1 VGSAA
6 LAAGLRFSRVGVT
19 LAPASGVER
28 PGRQGFLSLAVD
40 VEAMYRRYGPMVLR
54 RCRQILGDPQQANDA
69 MQDVFVQIVRRK
81 EQLDDRAS
89 SSLLYRTATN
99 VCLNRLRSQR
109 RRPSEPATET
119 IAQLA
124 AAGEEV
130 DRGEA
135 RALLRRLFGGEP
147 ESTAT
152 IAMLHLHDGLTLE
165 ETAAEVGMSVS
176 GVRKRLRK
184 LKATL
189 GELAFEAA
197 AAAEAPEARP

>member
-1 VGSAA
+1 
-6 LAAGLRFSRVGVT
+6 
-19 LAPASGVER
+19 
-28 PGRQGFLSLAVD
+28 LAVN

-54 RCRQILGDPQQANDA
+54 RCRQILGDPQQAHDA

-81 EQLDDRAS
+81 EQLDDRAC

-99 VCLNRLRSQR
+99 LCLNRLRSR
-109 RRPSEPATET
+109 RRKPAEPASDT
-119 IAQLA
+119 IARLA
-124 AAGEEV
+124 TAGAEV

-135 RALLRRLFGGEP
+135 RAILRRLFGGEP

-165 ETAAEVGMSVS
+165 QTAREVGMSVS

-184 LKATL
+184 LKASL
-189 GELAFEAA
+189 SELTT
-197 AAAEAPEARP
+197 EARGSEVRP